1 MATRPTNSSF
11 ALVNPIPPE
20 VPKIPSSVF
29 SFTAFP
35 LVVLG
40 LAAGLDPNNAKVL
53 PTLDDSLVLPVAI
66 VEGEEERN
74 SDETC
79 FTDVR

>member
-1 MATRPTNSSF
+1 MLHKPTRLT
-11 ALVNPIPPE
+11 
-20 VPKIPSSVF
+20 
-29 SFTAFP
+29 FP

-53 PTLDDSLVLPVAI
+53 PALDDSLMLPVAI

-79 FTDVR
+79 FTDAR

>member
-1 MATRPTNSSF
+1 
-11 ALVNPIPPE
+11 
-20 VPKIPSSVF
+20 
-29 SFTAFP
+29 
-35 LVVLG
+35 VVLG

-53 PTLDDSLVLPVAI
+53 PELDDSLVLPVAI

-74 SDETC
+74 RDETC

>member
-1 MATRPTNSSF
+1 
-11 ALVNPIPPE
+11 
-20 VPKIPSSVF
+20 
-29 SFTAFP
+29 
-35 LVVLG
+35 VVLG
-40 LAAGLDPNNAKVL
+40 FAAGLDPNNAKVL
-53 PTLDDSLVLPVAI
+53 PALDDSLMLPVAI

>member
-1 MATRPTNSSF
+1 M
-11 ALVNPIPPE
+11 
-20 VPKIPSSVF
+20 
-29 SFTAFP
+29 
-35 LVVLG
+35 VLG

-53 PTLDDSLVLPVAI
+53 PALDDSLMLPVAI

>member
-1 MATRPTNSSF
+1 M
-11 ALVNPIPPE
+11 
-20 VPKIPSSVF
+20 
-29 SFTAFP
+29 
-35 LVVLG
+35 VLG

-53 PTLDDSLVLPVAI
+53 PALDDSLMLPVPI

-79 FTDVR
+79 FTEVR